1 MGFSTPH
8 SERDAVIQLGMVAGP
23 YLSHPDG
30 VNERNN
36 LAERI
41 SVYIQTV
48 REYGQSNDRGHF
60 SSSYVKKLFGIQDN
74 DSPAVRY
81 NKICNTQRKKR
92 FFEAI
97 THLVK
102 NHAMCKSFAHSVF
115 LFMAASSIQ
124 V

>member
-8 SERDAVIQLGMVAGP
+8 SERDAVIQLGMVVGP

-81 NKICNTQRKKR
+81 NKISTFR
-92 FFEAI
+92 I
-97 THLVK
+97 
-102 NHAMCKSFAHSVF
+102 
-115 LFMAASSIQ
+115 
-124 V
+124 